1 MIPEEKGSGD
11 EKEELKGLDRVSMKK
26 KLMKLD
32 RLIQDKGEI
41 KTKLQPNGLP
51 FIEDHQEDMDFGK
64 EHSYIM
70 RTLKKTHQ

>member
-1 MIPEEKGSGD
+1 
-11 EKEELKGLDRVSMKK
+11 MKK

-32 RLIQDKGEI
+32 RLIKDNGEI

-51 FIEDHQEDMDFGK
+51 FIEDHLEDTNFGK

-70 RTLKKTHQ
+70 RTLKKNYQ